1 MTSDVKEEKIGK
13 EESASATDLIHAV
26 VKTSNGLKMY
36 MPNNPLLQ
44 RFLVELK
51 EKMTGH
57 LGRYGEFK
65 LDIDHFEMRYKGK
78 SVYENRDP
86 KESIAFRVYSDG
98 IRSLVFSEGIE
109 DREIA
114 DFLEIVGKE
123 YQSGMDDDMVTLLWT
138 RDLPHITYILAEEHV
153 EFDAA
158 GAGSA
163 AAASH
168 QESIKELYN
177 TMPKALTAAP
187 LVIPQNILKF
197 SERES
202 EWLKNAKEADE
213 KRNPF
218 DAVINILSSI
228 LSVENNIAVF
238 GRFVDITVNMI
249 GNLIHSGEIDYAV
262 RLIRF
267 LRELQGSESLSSD
280 HLDRVKKTM
289 EKEISS
295 DIINDLERIIETTDK
310 IAPKGLSEFL
320 LFFGKSAIKQ
330 VFELLD
336 VVKKREMKK
345 VILDTLVEIGRD
357 TPEAFFPFLSDS
369 RGEMVR
375 IAVYILRT
383 IGTPSAMEPVSKLV
397 HHREPGVRKEVLLYL
412 AGINEAKAKSCMI
425 EFLRDK
431 ESALRINALNAL
443 AGSGF
448 REALNPI
455 MEIAVSKDFEKRNM
469 SEKKAVFE
477 ALGGLGS
484 DQVVPMF
491 RNMLMKRYWFKKE
504 REKEQTFLAVSGLRR
519 VRTDAAIK
527 TLEEAGARK
536 KGKIREIITQALK
549 SASMEG
555 VGR

>member
-1 MTSDVKEEKIGK
+1 MTADVKEEKISK
-13 EESASATDLIHAV
+13 EESASATDIIHAV

-57 LGRYGEFK
+57 LGRYGDFK
-65 LDIDHFEMRYKGK
+65 LDIDHFEMRYKGN

-86 KESIAFRVYSDG
+86 KESISFRVYSDG

-123 YQSGMDDDMVTLLWT
+123 CQSEMDDDMVTLLWT
-138 RDLPHITYILAEEHV
+138 RELPHITYILAEEHV

-158 GAGSA
+158 GGGSA
-163 AAASH
+163 AAAKH

-177 TMPKALTAAP
+177 AMPKALTAAP
-187 LVIPQNILKF
+187 LVIPQNILTF

-202 EWLKNAKEADE
+202 EWLRNAKKADE

-218 DAVINILSSI
+218 EAVINILSSI
-228 LSVENNIAVF
+228 LTAEKDIAVF
-238 GRFVDITVNMI
+238 GRFMGIAVNMI
-249 GNLIHSGEIDYAV
+249 GNLIHSGEIDYAM

-267 LRELQGSESLSSD
+267 LRELSGSENLSPD
-280 HLDRVKKTM
+280 HLDRVKKAM

-310 IAPKGLSEFL
+310 ITAKGLNEFL

-330 VFELLD
+330 VFELLE
-336 VVKKREMKK
+336 VVQKREMKK
-345 VILDTLVEIGRD
+345 AILDTLVEIGRD
-357 TPEAFFPFLSDS
+357 TPEAFFPFLTDS
-369 RGEMVR
+369 RGQMVR
-375 IAVYILRT
+375 IAVYTLRT
-383 IGTPSAMEPVSKLV
+383 IGSPSAMEPVSKLV
-397 HHREPGVRKEVLLYL
+397 HHREPSVRKEVLIYL
-412 AGINEAKAKSCMI
+412 AGINEAKAKSCMT
-425 EFLRDK
+425 EFLQDK
-431 ESALRINALNAL
+431 EGTLRISALNAL

-455 MEIAVSKDFEKRNM
+455 MEIAISKDFEKRDI

-519 VRTDAAIK
+519 VRTEMAIK

-536 KGKIREIITQALK
+536 RGKIREIVTQALK
-549 SASMEG
+549 SASIEG
-555 VGR
+555 KGR